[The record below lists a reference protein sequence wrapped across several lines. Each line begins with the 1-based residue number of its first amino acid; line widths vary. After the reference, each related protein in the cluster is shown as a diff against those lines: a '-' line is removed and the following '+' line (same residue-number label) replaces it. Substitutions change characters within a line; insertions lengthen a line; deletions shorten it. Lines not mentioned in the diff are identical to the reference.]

1 VVIDK
6 IDYNPE
12 KREVQRFVETKR
24 KISVYL
30 GSKYQ
35 YIGNLIEFNEDHEF
49 VDPPQPAAEALAPE
63 ADPFGFVKDEYK
75 ASVKEV
81 RKQRVK
87 YELDKQQSY
96 SIVWGLCTVAMQ
108 NMLKSVEGFDDT
120 HRERDLLTL
129 WNEIQRLS
137 TVGADFRRD
146 PDVLKLQATRRFQG
160 IRQYPDESP
169 GDFYNRY
176 NVEVEIWESA
186 GNEFIESFIPEGE
199 DPALVAA
206 REVLDERTEK
216 AKAMDFLSKL
226 DKRRF
231 SGLLDAFHNT
241 LTWRTGTS
249 GRQHWKKLTT
259 GP

>member
-1 VVIDK
+1 MRARGNRNRGAGRAAGRGAGGREAPARSRSSVTTSRQSVTLDGVVIDK

-75 ASVKEV
+75 ASVKEI

-96 SIVWGLCTVAMQ
+96 SIVWGLCTVCWRKWL
-108 NMLKSVEGFDDT
+108 NTK
-120 HRERDLLTL
+120 
-129 WNEIQRLS
+129 
-137 TVGADFRRD
+137 
-146 PDVLKLQATRRFQG
+146 
-160 IRQYPDESP
+160 
-169 GDFYNRY
+169 RY
-176 NVEVEIWESA
+176 
-186 GNEFIESFIPEGE
+186 SFNAI
-199 DPALVAA
+199 
-206 REVLDERTEK
+206 
-216 AKAMDFLSKL
+216 
-226 DKRRF
+226 
-231 SGLLDAFHNT
+231 
-241 LTWRTGTS
+241 
-249 GRQHWKKLTT
+249 
-259 GP
+259 